1 MKNQVDKHC
10 TFYCSISLHVRE
22 VWGRKKN
29 HWKDWKIRFF
39 KITEDQKK
47 DTAFLQVNQFNW
59 QVKALSCKRDLSFV
73 RSSPIKLKITRL
85 KFGVARNVK
94 LHWFQFLK
102 EVTLYSVETHKRS
115 DCVWCG
121 SHLFFF
127 FIARYWNFVV
137 T

>member
-1 MKNQVDKHC
+1 MWKIKWINIALFTAPYHSMWEKCGV
-10 TFYCSISLHVRE
+10 E
-22 VWGRKKN
+22 KKN

-59 QVKALSCKRDLSFV
+59 QVKALSCKRDLPFV
-73 RSSPIKLKITRL
+73 RSSPIKLKFTRL

-127 FIARYWNFVV
+127 FNS
-137 T
+137 